1 MVGMIYKFAD
11 FVGRR
16 YAYLIVSSLILGVVI
31 GYLMFT
37 PWDIIKDYT
46 TPFYKNVIEYFTP
59 SLPGEILERHT
70 NPLVII
76 MIAPMGFTI
85 TFRSFG
91 GALKD
96 VKGFCFGLA
105 VNLLVGSI
113 LCWGLSSVFLSVF
126 MPSTLSNF
134 TLSILPLLQYNPTL
148 FITNFV
154 NQFNNLTQIATGLV
168 LIGTV
173 PAAGMAIV
181 WTGVLDGDVPLAVVI
196 SAGTMIIAPF
206 LIPFLMVWLAGAFV
220 TIDAVQMFIN
230 LLYTVLLPILGGML
244 LRQFIGRKRDVGKY
258 LPLCTAVS
266 AISAIFLMFS
276 SINTGVPVLLKNMS
290 LILPLIVS
298 IVLIFPILFFSA
310 YVLSRKLFT
319 FKKTVALTY
328 SSGMKSLPVA
338 LGIAATSFKGLVS
351 LPVAV
356 GFVFQ
361 MLTAVVFYQL
371 LKRMEQD
378 VENQFKAAEEETV
391 R

>member
-1 MVGMIYKFAD
+1 MIYKFAD
-11 FVGRR
+11 SVRRR
-16 YAYLIVSSLILGVVI
+16 YAYLIVSALILGVVI

-46 TPFYKNVIEYFTP
+46 PPFYKNVIEYFTP
-59 SLPGEILERHT
+59 SLPGEILERYT

-96 VKGFCFGLA
+96 VKGFCLGLA
-105 VNLLVGSI
+105 VNLLVGPI
-113 LCWGLSSVFLSVF
+113 LCWGLSSIFLLVF

-134 TLSILPLLQYNPTL
+134 TLSILPLLQYNPVL

-154 NQFNNLTQIATGLV
+154 NQVNNLTQIATGLV

-181 WTGVLDGDVPLAVVI
+181 WTGVLEGDVPLAIVI

-206 LIPFLMVWLAGAFV
+206 LIPLLMVWLAGAFV
-220 TIDAVQMFIN
+220 TIDALQMFIN

-244 LRQFIGRKRDVGKY
+244 LREVLGRKKDVGKY
-258 LPLCTAVS
+258 LPLCTVISAV
-266 AISAIFLMFS
+266 SAIFLMFG
-276 SINTGVPVLLKNMS
+276 SINTEVPVLLKNMS

-310 YVLSRKLFT
+310 YVLSSKLFT
-319 FKKTVALTY
+319 FKKTIALTY

-338 LGIAATSFKGLVS
+338 LGIATTSFKGLVP

-361 MLTAVVFYQL
+361 MLTAVFFYQL
-371 LKRMEQD
+371 LKGRKQG
-378 VENQFKAAEEETV
+378 VEEQFKATEEETV
-391 R
+391 G